1 MELCSISSGSSGNCI
16 YAGTDDTHLLLDVGL
31 SGKRIEAGLN
41 GIGLS
46 TADMDGVLITH
57 EHADHIKGLGVVM
70 RRYGLPVYAT
80 RGTIDEI
87 FRCVTL
93 GKLDR
98 SLFYE
103 IRPGEEFT
111 IGDMRVT
118 PMSTSHDAADPVA
131 YRMDS
136 GKKSMAVVTD
146 LGIYDEATVE
156 WLGGLDALLLEANH
170 DVHML
175 EVGRYPFYLKQRILG
190 DLGHLSNELCGQL
203 LCRLLHDGLRK
214 VFLGHLSQENN
225 YPQLAVES
233 VRAEITMGD
242 VPYKGS
248 DIPLE
253 VARRDEPSEL
263 IIF

>member
-1 MELCSISSGSSGNCI
+1 MELCSIASGSSGNCI

-41 GIGLS
+41 EIGFT
-46 TADMDGVLITH
+46 TADMDGILITH
-57 EHADHIKGLGVVM
+57 EHADHIKGLGVIM

-87 FRCVTL
+87 MRCNYL
-93 GKLDR
+93 GEIDAG
-98 SLFYE
+98 LFHE
-103 IRPGEEFT
+103 ISPMEGFAV
-111 IGDMRVT
+111 GDMRVT
-118 PMSTSHDAADPVA
+118 PMSISHDAADPVA

-146 LGIYDEATVE
+146 LGIYDETIVNMIT
-156 WLGGLDALLLEANH
+156 GLDALLLEANH

-175 EVGRYPFYLKQRILG
+175 EVGVYPFYLKQRILG
-190 DLGHLSNELCGQL
+190 EKGHLSNELCGQL
-203 LCRLLHDGLRK
+203 LCRILHDDLK
-214 VFLGHLSQENN
+214 KIFLGHLSKENN

-233 VRAEITMGD
+233 VKTEITMGD

-248 DIPLE
+248 DFPIE
-253 VARRDEPSEL
+253 VARRDEPSER